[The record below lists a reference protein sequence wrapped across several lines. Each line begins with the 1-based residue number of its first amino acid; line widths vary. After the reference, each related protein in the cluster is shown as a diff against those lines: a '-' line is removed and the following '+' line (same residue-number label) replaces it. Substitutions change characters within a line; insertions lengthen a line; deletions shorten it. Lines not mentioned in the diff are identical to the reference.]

1 MINQCVIIVNMVIDL
16 EGQTPDV
23 VAGMLTG
30 DVDIHTDERIEHDDK
45 HETIM
50 HNTNY
55 DASKQNNNNDN
66 PKGTIDMESD
76 VNIHVQDIPTE
87 RRNELK
93 IMYANVFNT
102 ELPECTIHNRM
113 DGNGWHHVDIDKP
126 IDKDNWI
133 EIIYG
138 FKTNQGFG
146 SEPDVIK
153 VGKTYLSADDF
164 TANSPFVFMD
174 SFGIKHVDVEKL
186 YDEGRDSNGFITG
199 GHGLNA
205 NNTKLKNAQIIKTAF
220 DRNNLTAAQ
229 TGAIERIYEETGQ
242 LIADCTIL
250 FAYIILFKNNDG
262 SFMSCDDKYV
272 HKVMTTD
279 DIGIHDDRLFDKYM
293 AKQSGKSEWFQLTD
307 NTLDVVECM
316 KSIIK
321 SIMNGSENDRIPKT
335 TIIPRIRQMEA
346 ADSIINVLNENNE
359 YNVNKS
365 VSAVNQPVRTFLLD
379 CVMRFGKTITTYA
392 VMNALKP
399 ARVLIL
405 SHRTNTLDNWK
416 HDAGACGLGRYF
428 HDTRV
433 IADGSND
440 YNEFITSYEN
450 ATPDEPCYAYA
461 TIQKLSND
469 SELSQ
474 FIKTHAWDKYV
485 IDESH
490 EGIETDNTHGIMK
503 SLMTAVNDNGYSMDI
518 LKITGTA
525 YTTNLKGTA
534 ADYPDDADTAIE
546 YLHKDN
552 VYKYN
557 LFDELSDRKR
567 ASNGDKDFQ
576 YILELPMIHFVHY
589 VPVNGNNGNILD
601 TMPLSALFNAIIN
614 NANQD
619 VFTENIAVNELLSQ
633 LFETSVI
640 NGRAERSIFK
650 SQSHPEWREASRHS
664 LWVLPSVGACRAM
677 KQMLVDNGYVNNAD
691 NVIIAA
697 GDGTNSNDSLDKV
710 RERIRIANDSNE
722 STITLTFNQLLVGTT
737 VPEWGAVLMM
747 TGTGSAIRYMQS
759 AFRAKSAMT
768 GKQHCYVF
776 DFDKNRML
784 STLYDAFS
792 GETESDGSP
801 IKDNFNE
808 MFNLLDISEINETGA
823 FQKIN
828 VDDAFNFIT
837 RDSADKA
844 FNHAG
849 AYMKLFD
856 MDALNVIMQ
865 SNPDYWNAITSMPSM
880 KLKDNTST
888 KQELKKQ
895 SLFDAQN
902 EHAQSDDTAET
913 GSTIS
918 NDDASMKSN
927 DGMDSTDD
935 NENTVETTANDESNV
950 NNNDNPDDSQDDEQ
964 EQSDESNDDK
974 LNMSDDSSDKK
985 QKKDDD
991 KIDGN
996 RFAFLTVNLPRAM
1009 MMTAL
1014 MRLSLEHNGFTDSMI
1029 TEAGYADWTDVN
1041 STAYPTDDT
1050 IWMGMPVSLR
1060 RIFMKSAGILH
1071 DLNNETGLNEFIV
1084 SIYKNATTS
1093 MFNGW
1098 LIQEWNAIRSI
1109 INDTMQS
1116 NGNIDEFMQSIMN
1129 WSDRLADSSS
1139 EMVKTPASTVNN
1151 HLTGTIGGWDWMNV
1165 LNNDSMHPMRT
1176 TSADNVHINWNG
1188 RMMDVSCKDGVY
1200 GLMIAYD
1207 IMRMSMNADDSL
1219 WIGIISDSD
1228 WIHAACNVDI
1238 QAVNDWF
1245 GLYGRLLLDAFN
1257 IINGNH
1263 VDYVETDVINRKWF
1277 TLNANTAKMITNAK
1291 NKALFGDY
1299 ERIAFMRYAYS
1310 HDYVDIANML
1320 DAWCQPVNNGSS
1332 PHEIMHA
1339 IDSMVNGK
1347 SCILDEMEIQSI
1359 VDYIMHALDSNDMN
1373 AWNRDVNAVQI
1384 DIIDSMKR
1392 TTRNK
1397 KIAEQSLEHI
1407 INRLEIIQSKNENN
1421 DSNER
1426 DADMFALIVGN
1437 PPYQTQSTDEIRS
1450 ATMIYPDFFF
1460 LSDNISKMVSL
1471 VHPKRWTNGGKG
1483 TDGFLNHMKACH
1495 HMCSFIVQKD
1505 SKYMFSNADIYGD
1518 MCYYLHD
1525 NEYNGDCII
1534 KVYNGN
1540 EMLSCRKGDLMMDD
1554 VLIENKMDSS
1564 IMNKICVNDYKPFD
1578 SMVSS
1583 RTPYGIGTNSIDKEF
1598 GCVIDNNN
1606 SHSRCLAR
1614 IGKGFQRKAEW
1625 FSMPNINIPENAPFI
1640 PYYKIFTPRAV
1651 DRFTIGNKPMVLG
1664 DLIIGKPGDICADYL
1679 SIGGFNTEQEAL
1691 NCKKY
1696 LSSKIIKF
1704 MILLIKSISGI
1715 SKDKF
1720 RLVPVQDFTN
1730 HSVINWNNNIDDE
1743 LKQIYNITND
1753 EWNYIDSII
1762 R

>member
-1 MINQCVIIVNMVIDL
+1 MMIDMKSN
-16 EGQTPDV
+16 
-23 VAGMLTG
+23 
-30 DVDIHTDERIEHDDK
+30 K
-45 HETIM
+45 
-50 HNTNY
+50 HNTN
-55 DASKQNNNNDN
+55 DASKQNSNNDN
-66 PKGTIDMESD
+66 LKGTMDMESD

-102 ELPECTIHNRM
+102 ELPSCTIHNRI
-113 DGNGWHHVDIDKP
+113 DGNGWHHVDIDHP
-126 IDKDNWI
+126 IDKDNRI

-186 YDEGRDSNGFITG
+186 YDDGRDSNGFITG

-272 HKVMTTD
+272 HKVMTAD
-279 DIGIHDDRLFDKYM
+279 YIGIHDDRLFDKYM

-307 NTLDVVECM
+307 NTLDAVECM

-379 CVMRFGKTITTYA
+379 CIMRFGKTITTYA

-450 ATPDEPCYAYA
+450 AMPDEPCYAYA

-503 SLMTAVNDNGYSMDI
+503 SLMTAVNGNGYSMDI

-576 YILELPMIHFVHY
+576 YILALPMIHFIHY
-589 VPVNGNNGNILD
+589 MPVNGNNGNILD
-601 TMPLSALFNAIIN
+601 AMPLSALFNTVIN

-722 STITLTFNQLLVGTT
+722 NTITLTFNQLLVGTT
-737 VPEWGAVLMM
+737 VPEWGSVLMM
-747 TGTGSAIRYMQS
+747 TGTDSAIRYMQS

-768 GKQHCYVF
+768 GKRHCYVF

-792 GETESDGSP
+792 GETDGDGSP

-856 MDALNVIMQ
+856 MDALNAIMK

-888 KQELKKQ
+888 KQEFKKQ
-895 SLFDAQN
+895 SLFDTQN
-902 EHAQSDDTAET
+902 EHAQSDDIT
-913 GSTIS
+913 GTQCSTIS
-918 NDDASMKSN
+918 NDDASMQSN
-927 DGMDSTDD
+927 DDMDSTDD
-935 NENTVETTANDESNV
+935 NEHTVETTANDKSNA

-974 LNMSDDSSDKK
+974 LNTPDDSSDKNRK
-985 QKKDDD
+985 KKDDD
-991 KIDGN
+991 KIDVN

-1014 MRLSLEHNGFTDSMI
+1014 MRLSLENNGFTDSMI
-1029 TEAGYADWTDVN
+1029 TEAGYAGWTDVN
-1041 STAYPTDDT
+1041 STDYPTDDT

-1060 RIFMKSAGILH
+1060 RMFMKSAGILH
-1071 DLNNETGLNEFIV
+1071 DLNNETGLNEFIA

-1139 EMVKTPASTVNN
+1139 KMVKTPASTVNN

-1165 LNNDSMHPMRT
+1165 LNNDSIHPMRT
-1176 TSADNVHINWNG
+1176 TPADNVHINWNG

-1228 WIHAACNVDI
+1228 WMHAACNVDI

-1277 TLNANTAKMITNAK
+1277 TLNANTAKMITNVK

-1310 HDYVDIANML
+1310 HNYVDIANML

-1359 VDYIMHALDSNDMN
+1359 VDYIMYALDSNDMN
-1373 AWNRDVNAVQI
+1373 AWNRAVNAVQI

-1392 TTRNK
+1392 TTSRNK

-1426 DADMFALIVGN
+1426 NADMFALIVGN
-1437 PPYQTQSTDEIRS
+1437 PPYQS
-1450 ATMIYPDFFF
+1450 
-1460 LSDNISKMVSL
+1460 
-1471 VHPKRWTNGGKG
+1471 
-1483 TDGFLNHMKACH
+1483 
-1495 HMCSFIVQKD
+1495 
-1505 SKYMFSNADIYGD
+1505 
-1518 MCYYLHD
+1518 
-1525 NEYNGDCII
+1525 
-1534 KVYNGN
+1534 
-1540 EMLSCRKGDLMMDD
+1540 
-1554 VLIENKMDSS
+1554 
-1564 IMNKICVNDYKPFD
+1564 
-1578 SMVSS
+1578 
-1583 RTPYGIGTNSIDKEF
+1583 
-1598 GCVIDNNN
+1598 DNNN
-1606 SHSRCLAR
+1606 NIYQYFVFTANNIANIVSM
-1614 IGKGFQRKAEW
+1614 ITKGDFYSTPNPKMPNEDKSSLMTIIRKHGLS
-1625 FSMPNINIPENAPFI
+1625 FSMPDDPFNGLVSATGGIAMFSFDHESNGMPNFVEAYNRSDNPLRSLENASSLAVSTSRPNGCRVLTASALANTDPDSIPVYSKAGIGRKPLSAFDDDARKHLKQWAVAWGKANGASVNKRVFIGEPFLVRPGI
-1640 PYYKIFTPRAV
+1640 ALSETFLCYWLDSETDARHFQKYVKTRFFRSCIAAMHPGHNFSTTTYKYVPDFI
-1651 DRFTIGNKPMVLG
+1651 K
-1664 DLIIGKPGDICADYL
+1664 DI
-1679 SIGGFNTEQEAL
+1679 
-1691 NCKKY
+1691 
-1696 LSSKIIKF
+1696 
-1704 MILLIKSISGI
+1704 
-1715 SKDKF
+1715 KDNI
-1720 RLVPVQDFTN
+1720 D
-1730 HSVINWNNNIDDE
+1730 WNQSLDNIDDQLCSYFSVDKGVLDAVVKFDTPMLTIE
-1743 LKQIYNITND
+1743 QYAF
-1753 EWNYIDSII
+1753 
-1762 R
+1762 

>member
-1 MINQCVIIVNMVIDL
+1 
-16 EGQTPDV
+16 
-23 VAGMLTG
+23 
-30 DVDIHTDERIEHDDK
+30 
-45 HETIM
+45 
-50 HNTNY
+50 
-55 DASKQNNNNDN
+55 
-66 PKGTIDMESD
+66 MESD

-93 IMYANVFNT
+93 IMYANVFNN
-102 ELPECTIHNRM
+102 ELPACTIHNRM

-126 IDKDNWI
+126 IDKDNRI

-186 YDEGRDSNGFITG
+186 YDDGRDSNGFITG

-272 HKVMTTD
+272 HKVMTAD
-279 DIGIHDDRLFDKYM
+279 YIGIHDDRLFDKYM

-307 NTLDVVECM
+307 NTLDAVECM

-379 CVMRFGKTITTYA
+379 CIMRFGKTITTYA

-450 ATPDEPCYAYA
+450 AMPDEPCYAYA

-503 SLMTAVNDNGYSMDI
+503 SLMTAVNGNGYSMDI

-576 YILELPMIHFVHY
+576 YILALPMIHFIHY
-589 VPVNGNNGNILD
+589 MPVNGNNGNILD
-601 TMPLSALFNAIIN
+601 AMPLSALFNTVIN

-640 NGRAERSIFK
+640 NGRAERSVFK

-722 STITLTFNQLLVGTT
+722 NTITLTFNQLLVGTT
-737 VPEWGAVLMM
+737 VPEWGSVLMM
-747 TGTGSAIRYMQS
+747 TGTDSAIRYMQS

-768 GKQHCYVF
+768 GKRHCYVF

-792 GETESDGSP
+792 GETDGDGSP

-856 MDALNVIMQ
+856 MDALNAIMK

-888 KQELKKQ
+888 KQEFKKQ
-895 SLFDAQN
+895 SLFDTQN
-902 EHAQSDDTAET
+902 EYAQSDDIT
-913 GSTIS
+913 GTQVPTIS
-918 NDDASMKSN
+918 NDDASMQSN

-935 NENTVETTANDESNV
+935 NANTVETTANDKSNA
-950 NNNDNPDDSQDDEQ
+950 NNNDNPDDSQ

-974 LNMSDDSSDKK
+974 LSTPDDSSDKK

-1014 MRLSLEHNGFTDSMI
+1014 MRLSLENNGFTDSMI
-1029 TEAGYADWTDVN
+1029 TEAGYADWADVN
-1041 STAYPTDDT
+1041 STDYPTDDT

-1060 RIFMKSAGILH
+1060 RMFMKSAGILH
-1071 DLNNETGLNEFIV
+1071 DLNNETGLNEFIA

-1139 EMVKTPASTVNN
+1139 KMVKTPASTVNN

-1176 TSADNVHINWNG
+1176 TPADNVHINWNG

-1228 WIHAACNVDI
+1228 WMHAACNVDI

-1277 TLNANTAKMITNAK
+1277 TLNANTAKMITNVK

-1320 DAWCQPVNNGSS
+1320 DAWCQPVNNDSS

-1359 VDYIMHALDSNDMN
+1359 VDYIMYALDSNDMN
-1373 AWNRDVNAVQI
+1373 AWNRAVNAVQI

-1392 TTRNK
+1392 TTSRNK

-1426 DADMFALIVGN
+1426 NADMFALIVGN
-1437 PPYQTQSTDEIRS
+1437 PPYQS
-1450 ATMIYPDFFF
+1450 
-1460 LSDNISKMVSL
+1460 
-1471 VHPKRWTNGGKG
+1471 
-1483 TDGFLNHMKACH
+1483 
-1495 HMCSFIVQKD
+1495 
-1505 SKYMFSNADIYGD
+1505 
-1518 MCYYLHD
+1518 
-1525 NEYNGDCII
+1525 
-1534 KVYNGN
+1534 
-1540 EMLSCRKGDLMMDD
+1540 
-1554 VLIENKMDSS
+1554 
-1564 IMNKICVNDYKPFD
+1564 
-1578 SMVSS
+1578 
-1583 RTPYGIGTNSIDKEF
+1583 
-1598 GCVIDNNN
+1598 DNNN
-1606 SHSRCLAR
+1606 NIYQYFVFTANNIANIVSM
-1614 IGKGFQRKAEW
+1614 ITKGDFYSTPNPKMPNEDKSSLMTIIRKHGLS
-1625 FSMPNINIPENAPFI
+1625 FSMPDDPFNGLVSATGGIAMFSFDHESNGMPNFVEAYNRSDNPLRSLENASSLAVRTSRPYGFRVLTASELANTDPDSIPVYSKAGIGRKPLSAFDDDARKHLKQWAVAWGKANGASVNKRVFIGEPFLVRPGI
-1640 PYYKIFTPRAV
+1640 ALSETFLCYWLDSETDARHFQKYVKTRFFRSCIAAMHPGHNFSTTTYKYVPDFI
-1651 DRFTIGNKPMVLG
+1651 K
-1664 DLIIGKPGDICADYL
+1664 DI
-1679 SIGGFNTEQEAL
+1679 
-1691 NCKKY
+1691 
-1696 LSSKIIKF
+1696 
-1704 MILLIKSISGI
+1704 
-1715 SKDKF
+1715 KDNI
-1720 RLVPVQDFTN
+1720 D
-1730 HSVINWNNNIDDE
+1730 WNQSLDNIDDQLCSYFSVDKGVLDAVVKFDTPMLTIE
-1743 LKQIYNITND
+1743 QYAF
-1753 EWNYIDSII
+1753 
-1762 R
+1762 

>member
-1 MINQCVIIVNMVIDL
+1 
-16 EGQTPDV
+16 
-23 VAGMLTG
+23 
-30 DVDIHTDERIEHDDK
+30 
-45 HETIM
+45 
-50 HNTNY
+50 
-55 DASKQNNNNDN
+55 
-66 PKGTIDMESD
+66 MESD

-93 IMYANVFNT
+93 IMYANVFNN
-102 ELPECTIHNRM
+102 ELPACTIHNRM

-126 IDKDNWI
+126 IDKDNRI

-186 YDEGRDSNGFITG
+186 YDDGRDSNGFITG

-272 HKVMTTD
+272 HKVMTAD
-279 DIGIHDDRLFDKYM
+279 YIGIHDDRLFDKYM

-307 NTLDVVECM
+307 NTLDAVECM

-379 CVMRFGKTITTYA
+379 CIMRFGKTITTYA

-450 ATPDEPCYAYA
+450 AMPDEPCYAYA

-503 SLMTAVNDNGYSMDI
+503 SLMTAVNGNGYSMDI

-576 YILELPMIHFVHY
+576 YILALPMIHFIHY
-589 VPVNGNNGNILD
+589 MPVNGNNGNILD
-601 TMPLSALFNAIIN
+601 AMPLSALFNTVIN

-640 NGRAERSIFK
+640 NGRAERSVFK

-722 STITLTFNQLLVGTT
+722 NTITLTFNQLLVGTT
-737 VPEWGAVLMM
+737 VPEWGSVLMM
-747 TGTGSAIRYMQS
+747 TGTDSAIRYMQS

-768 GKQHCYVF
+768 GKRHCYVF

-792 GETESDGSP
+792 GETDGDGSP

-856 MDALNVIMQ
+856 MDALNAIMK

-888 KQELKKQ
+888 KQEFKKQ
-895 SLFDAQN
+895 SLFDTQN
-902 EHAQSDDTAET
+902 EYAQSDDIT
-913 GSTIS
+913 GTQVPTIS
-918 NDDASMKSN
+918 NDDASMQSN

-935 NENTVETTANDESNV
+935 NANTVETTANDKSNA
-950 NNNDNPDDSQDDEQ
+950 NNNDNPDDSQ

-974 LNMSDDSSDKK
+974 LSTPDDSSDKK

-1014 MRLSLEHNGFTDSMI
+1014 MRLSLENNGFTDSMI
-1029 TEAGYADWTDVN
+1029 TEAGYADWADVN
-1041 STAYPTDDT
+1041 STDYPTDDT

-1060 RIFMKSAGILH
+1060 RMFMKSAGILH
-1071 DLNNETGLNEFIV
+1071 DLNNETGLNEFIA

-1139 EMVKTPASTVNN
+1139 KMVKTPASTVNN

-1176 TSADNVHINWNG
+1176 TPADNVHINWNG

-1228 WIHAACNVDI
+1228 WMHAACNVDI

-1277 TLNANTAKMITNAK
+1277 TLNANTAKMITNVK

-1320 DAWCQPVNNGSS
+1320 DAWCQPVNNDSS

-1359 VDYIMHALDSNDMN
+1359 VDYIMYALDSNDMN
-1373 AWNRDVNAVQI
+1373 AWNRAVNAVQI

-1392 TTRNK
+1392 TTSRNK

-1426 DADMFALIVGN
+1426 NADMFALIVGN
-1437 PPYQTQSTDEIRS
+1437 PPYQS
-1450 ATMIYPDFFF
+1450 
-1460 LSDNISKMVSL
+1460 
-1471 VHPKRWTNGGKG
+1471 
-1483 TDGFLNHMKACH
+1483 
-1495 HMCSFIVQKD
+1495 
-1505 SKYMFSNADIYGD
+1505 
-1518 MCYYLHD
+1518 
-1525 NEYNGDCII
+1525 
-1534 KVYNGN
+1534 
-1540 EMLSCRKGDLMMDD
+1540 
-1554 VLIENKMDSS
+1554 
-1564 IMNKICVNDYKPFD
+1564 
-1578 SMVSS
+1578 
-1583 RTPYGIGTNSIDKEF
+1583 
-1598 GCVIDNNN
+1598 DNNN
-1606 SHSRCLAR
+1606 NIYQYFVFTANNIANIVSM
-1614 IGKGFQRKAEW
+1614 ITKGDFYSTPNPKMPNEDKSSLMTIIRKHGLS
-1625 FSMPNINIPENAPFI
+1625 FSMPDDPFNGLVSATGGIAMFSFDHESNGMPNFVEAYNRSDNPLRSLENASSLAVSTSRPYGFRVLTASELANTDPDSIPVYSKAGIGRKPLSAFDDDARKHLKQWAVAWGKANGASVNKRVFIGEPFLVRPGI
-1640 PYYKIFTPRAV
+1640 ALSETFLCYWLDSETDARHFQKYVKTRFFRSCIAAMHPGHNFSTTTYKYVPDFI
-1651 DRFTIGNKPMVLG
+1651 K
-1664 DLIIGKPGDICADYL
+1664 DI
-1679 SIGGFNTEQEAL
+1679 
-1691 NCKKY
+1691 
-1696 LSSKIIKF
+1696 
-1704 MILLIKSISGI
+1704 
-1715 SKDKF
+1715 KDNI
-1720 RLVPVQDFTN
+1720 D
-1730 HSVINWNNNIDDE
+1730 WNQSLDNIDDQLCSYFSVDKGVLDAVVKFDTPMLTIE
-1743 LKQIYNITND
+1743 QYAF
-1753 EWNYIDSII
+1753 
-1762 R
+1762 

>member
-1 MINQCVIIVNMVIDL
+1 MRNALNMMIDMKSN
-16 EGQTPDV
+16 
-23 VAGMLTG
+23 
-30 DVDIHTDERIEHDDK
+30 K
-45 HETIM
+45 
-50 HNTNY
+50 HNTN
-55 DASKQNNNNDN
+55 DASKQNSNNDN
-66 PKGTIDMESD
+66 LKGTMDMESD

-102 ELPECTIHNRM
+102 ELPSCTIHNRI
-113 DGNGWHHVDIDKP
+113 DGNGWHHVDIDHP
-126 IDKDNWI
+126 IDKDNRI

-186 YDEGRDSNGFITG
+186 YDDGRDSNGFITG

-272 HKVMTTD
+272 HKVMTAD
-279 DIGIHDDRLFDKYM
+279 YIGIHDDRLFDKYM

-307 NTLDVVECM
+307 NTLDAVECM

-346 ADSIINVLNENNE
+346 ADSIINVLNENNK

-379 CVMRFGKTITTYA
+379 CIMRFGKTITTYA

-450 ATPDEPCYAYA
+450 AMPDEPCYAYA

-503 SLMTAVNDNGYSMDI
+503 SLMTAVNGNGYSMDI

-576 YILELPMIHFVHY
+576 YILALPMIHFIHY
-589 VPVNGNNGNILD
+589 MPVNGNNGNILD
-601 TMPLSALFNAIIN
+601 AMPLSALFNTVIN

-619 VFTENIAVNELLSQ
+619 VFTKNIAVNELLSQ

-722 STITLTFNQLLVGTT
+722 NTITLTFNQLLVGTT
-737 VPEWGAVLMM
+737 VPEWGSVLMM
-747 TGTGSAIRYMQS
+747 TGTDSAIRYMQS

-768 GKQHCYVF
+768 GKRHCYVF

-792 GETESDGSP
+792 GETDGDGSP

-856 MDALNVIMQ
+856 MDALNAIMK

-888 KQELKKQ
+888 KQEFKKQ
-895 SLFDAQN
+895 SLFDTQN
-902 EHAQSDDTAET
+902 EHAQSDDIT
-913 GSTIS
+913 GTQCSTIS
-918 NDDASMKSN
+918 NDDASMQSN
-927 DGMDSTDD
+927 DDMDSTDD
-935 NENTVETTANDESNV
+935 NEHTVETTANDKSNA

-964 EQSDESNDDK
+964 EQSDEYNDDK
-974 LNMSDDSSDKK
+974 LNTPDDSSDKNR
-985 QKKDDD
+985 KKDDD
-991 KIDGN
+991 KIDVN

-1014 MRLSLEHNGFTDSMI
+1014 MRLSLENNGFTDSMI
-1029 TEAGYADWTDVN
+1029 TEAGYAGWTDVN
-1041 STAYPTDDT
+1041 STDYPTDDT

-1060 RIFMKSAGILH
+1060 RMFMKSAGILH
-1071 DLNNETGLNEFIV
+1071 DLNNETGLNEFIA

-1139 EMVKTPASTVNN
+1139 KMVKTPASTVNN
-1151 HLTGTIGGWDWMNV
+1151 HLTVTIGGWDWMNV
-1165 LNNDSMHPMRT
+1165 LNNDSIHPMRT
-1176 TSADNVHINWNG
+1176 TPADNVHINWNG

-1228 WIHAACNVDI
+1228 WMHAACNVDI

-1277 TLNANTAKMITNAK
+1277 TLNANTAKMITNVK

-1320 DAWCQPVNNGSS
+1320 DAWCQPVNNDSS

-1359 VDYIMHALDSNDMN
+1359 VDYIMYALDSNDMN
-1373 AWNRDVNAVQI
+1373 AWNRAVNAVQI

-1392 TTRNK
+1392 TTSRNK

-1426 DADMFALIVGN
+1426 NADMFALIVGN
-1437 PPYQTQSTDEIRS
+1437 PPYNTKEHGKTENLYQFFYLASREIARIVDMVFMVGWRTSSMHGSASIGHDKIREDNSIIMVDDYPSNEMFPGAGLPDKVNIVVRDDSYDNNGLISIFENGLFKEKKNLIINDPHIIGIDRSIIIDKISTHWNGKFE
-1450 ATMIYPDFFF
+1450 
-1460 LSDNISKMVSL
+1460 SDNFTGINPFMTSGYLTTDKSRIGYNEITNYNDGKSFKCWMRNKNNNDYNWWFI
-1471 VHPKRWTNGGKG
+1471 PK
-1483 TDGFLNHMKACH
+1483 
-1495 HMCSFIVQKD
+1495 
-1505 SKYMFSNADIYGD
+1505 
-1518 MCYYLHD
+1518 
-1525 NEYNGDCII
+1525 
-1534 KVYNGN
+1534 
-1540 EMLSCRKGDLMMDD
+1540 DLM
-1554 VLIENKMDSS
+1554 VPN
-1564 IMNKICVNDYKPFD
+1564 PFD
-1578 SMVSS
+1578 KNKKCNAFIDRNGILDSYKVIVPKSGQNRVHRDAGILYPGEGCCDTFICHAFDTIDECHGFISYM
-1583 RTPYGIGTNSIDKEF
+1583 RTLFFRYIIDKTAKDQNAYSILYRYVPDLSET
-1598 GCVIDNNN
+1598 VNP
-1606 SHSRCLAR
+1606 RT
-1614 IGKGFQRKAEW
+1614 GKTGYDSDW
-1625 FSMPNINIPENAPFI
+1625 
-1640 PYYKIFTPRAV
+1640 T
-1651 DRFTIGNKPMVLG
+1651 DD
-1664 DLIIGKPGDICADYL
+1664 DLKTVFAG
-1679 SIGGFNTEQEAL
+1679 
-1691 NCKKY
+1691 
-1696 LSSKIIKF
+1696 
-1704 MILLIKSISGI
+1704 ILTDDDWIYIKSH
-1715 SKDKF
+1715 
-1720 RLVPVQDFTN
+1720 VPDCPPAR
-1730 HSVINWNNNIDDE
+1730 NIM
-1743 LKQIYNITND
+1743 KPVG
-1753 EWNYIDSII
+1753 

>member
-1 MINQCVIIVNMVIDL
+1 
-16 EGQTPDV
+16 
-23 VAGMLTG
+23 
-30 DVDIHTDERIEHDDK
+30 
-45 HETIM
+45 
-50 HNTNY
+50 
-55 DASKQNNNNDN
+55 
-66 PKGTIDMESD
+66 MESD

-93 IMYANVFNT
+93 IMYANVFNN
-102 ELPECTIHNRM
+102 ELPACTIHNRM

-272 HKVMTTD
+272 HKVMTAD

-307 NTLDVVECM
+307 NTLDAVECM

-321 SIMNGSENDRIPKT
+321 SIMNGSENDCIPNT
-335 TIIPRIRQMEA
+335 AIIPRIRQMEA

-359 YNVNKS
+359 YNVNES

-379 CVMRFGKTITTYA
+379 CIMRFGKTITTYA

-433 IADGSND
+433 IADGSHD
-440 YNEFITSYEN
+440 YNEFIISYEN

-503 SLMTAVNDNGYSMDI
+503 SLMTAVNGNGYSMDI

-534 ADYPDDADTAIE
+534 GDYPDDADTAID

-567 ASNGDKDFQ
+567 ALNGDKDFQ
-576 YILELPMIHFVHY
+576 YILALPMIHFIHY
-589 VPVNGNNGNILD
+589 MPVNGNNGNILD
-601 TMPLSALFNAIIN
+601 AMPLSALFNTVIN

-722 STITLTFNQLLVGTT
+722 NTITLTFNQLLVGTT
-737 VPEWGAVLMM
+737 VPEWGSVLMM
-747 TGTGSAIRYMQS
+747 TGTDSAIRYMQS

-768 GKQHCYVF
+768 GKRHCYVF

-792 GETESDGSP
+792 GETDGDGSP
-801 IKDNFNE
+801 VKDNFNE

-823 FQKIN
+823 FQKIDVN
-828 VDDAFNFIT
+828 DAFNFIT

-856 MDALNVIMQ
+856 MDALKAIMK

-888 KQELKKQ
+888 KQEFKKQ
-895 SLFDAQN
+895 SLFDTQN
-902 EHAQSDDTAET
+902 EHAQSDDMT
-913 GSTIS
+913 GTQVPTIS
-918 NDDASMKSN
+918 NDDASMQSN

-935 NENTVETTANDESNV
+935 NANTVETTANDESNAS
-950 NNNDNPDDSQDDEQ
+950 NNDNPDDEQ

-974 LNMSDDSSDKK
+974 LNTPDDSSDKK

-1014 MRLSLEHNGFTDSMI
+1014 MRLSLENNGFTDSMI
-1029 TEAGYADWTDVN
+1029 TEAGYAGWTDVN
-1041 STAYPTDDT
+1041 STDYPTDDT

-1060 RIFMKSAGILH
+1060 RMFMKSAGILH
-1071 DLNNETGLNEFIV
+1071 DLNNETGLNEFIA

-1139 EMVKTPASTVNN
+1139 KMVKTPASTVNN

-1165 LNNDSMHPMRT
+1165 LNNDSIHPMRT
-1176 TSADNVHINWNG
+1176 TPADNVHINWNG

-1228 WIHAACNVDI
+1228 WMHAACNVDI

-1277 TLNANTAKMITNAK
+1277 TLNANTAKMITNVK

-1359 VDYIMHALDSNDMN
+1359 VDYIMYALDSNDMN
-1373 AWNRDVNAVQI
+1373 AWNRAVNAVQI

-1392 TTRNK
+1392 TTSRNK

-1426 DADMFALIVGN
+1426 NADMFALIVGN
-1437 PPYQTQSTDEIRS
+1437 PPYQS
-1450 ATMIYPDFFF
+1450 
-1460 LSDNISKMVSL
+1460 
-1471 VHPKRWTNGGKG
+1471 
-1483 TDGFLNHMKACH
+1483 
-1495 HMCSFIVQKD
+1495 
-1505 SKYMFSNADIYGD
+1505 
-1518 MCYYLHD
+1518 
-1525 NEYNGDCII
+1525 
-1534 KVYNGN
+1534 
-1540 EMLSCRKGDLMMDD
+1540 
-1554 VLIENKMDSS
+1554 
-1564 IMNKICVNDYKPFD
+1564 
-1578 SMVSS
+1578 
-1583 RTPYGIGTNSIDKEF
+1583 
-1598 GCVIDNNN
+1598 DNNN
-1606 SHSRCLAR
+1606 NIYQYFVFTANNIANIVSM
-1614 IGKGFQRKAEW
+1614 ITKGDFYSTPNPKMPNEDKSSLMTIIRKHGLS
-1625 FSMPNINIPENAPFI
+1625 FSMPDDPFNGLVSATGGIAMFSFDHESNGMPNFVEAYNRSDNPLRSLENASSLAVSTSRPYGFRVLTASELANTDPDSIPVYSKAGIGRKPLSAFDDDARKHLKQWAVAWGKANGASVNKRVFIGEPFLVRPGI
-1640 PYYKIFTPRAV
+1640 ALSETFLCYWLDSETDARHFQKYVKTRFFRSCIAAMHPGHNFSTTTYKYVPDFI
-1651 DRFTIGNKPMVLG
+1651 K
-1664 DLIIGKPGDICADYL
+1664 DI
-1679 SIGGFNTEQEAL
+1679 
-1691 NCKKY
+1691 
-1696 LSSKIIKF
+1696 
-1704 MILLIKSISGI
+1704 
-1715 SKDKF
+1715 KDNI
-1720 RLVPVQDFTN
+1720 D
-1730 HSVINWNNNIDDE
+1730 WNQSLDNIDDQLCSYFSVDKGVLDAVVKFGTPMLTIE
-1743 LKQIYNITND
+1743 QYAF
-1753 EWNYIDSII
+1753 
-1762 R
+1762 

>member
-1 MINQCVIIVNMVIDL
+1 M
-16 EGQTPDV
+16 
-23 VAGMLTG
+23 
-30 DVDIHTDERIEHDDK
+30 
-45 HETIM
+45 
-50 HNTNY
+50 Y
-55 DASKQNNNNDN
+55 DTSKQNSNNDN
-66 PKGTIDMESD
+66 SKGAIDMESD

-93 IMYANVFNT
+93 IMYANVFNN
-102 ELPECTIHNRM
+102 ELPACTIHNRM

-272 HKVMTTD
+272 HKVMTAD

-307 NTLDVVECM
+307 NTLDAVECM

-321 SIMNGSENDRIPKT
+321 SIMNGSENDCIPKT

-379 CVMRFGKTITTYA
+379 CIMRFGKTITTYA

-440 YNEFITSYEN
+440 YNEFIISYEN

-503 SLMTAVNDNGYSMDI
+503 SLMTAVNGNGYSMDI

-534 ADYPDDADTAIE
+534 ADYPDDADTAID

-576 YILELPMIHFVHY
+576 YILELPMIHFIHY
-589 VPVNGNNGNILD
+589 MPVNGNNGNILD
-601 TMPLSALFNAIIN
+601 TMPLSALFNTVIN
-614 NANQD
+614 NANQN

-640 NGRAERSIFK
+640 NGRTERSIFK

-691 NVIIAA
+691 NAIIAA

-722 STITLTFNQLLVGTT
+722 NTITLTFNQLLVGTT
-737 VPEWGAVLMM
+737 VPEWGSVLMM
-747 TGTGSAIRYMQS
+747 TGTDSAIRYMQS

-768 GKQHCYVF
+768 GKRHCYVF

-792 GETESDGSP
+792 GETDGDGSP

-856 MDALNVIMQ
+856 MDALNTIMK

-888 KQELKKQ
+888 KQEFKKQ
-895 SLFDAQN
+895 SLFDTQN
-902 EHAQSDDTAET
+902 EHAQSDDIT
-913 GSTIS
+913 GTQVPTIS
-918 NDDASMKSN
+918 NDDASMQSN
-927 DGMDSTDD
+927 EGMDSTDD
-935 NENTVETTANDESNV
+935 NANAVETTANDKSNAS
-950 NNNDNPDDSQDDEQ
+950 NNDNPDDEQ

-974 LNMSDDSSDKK
+974 LSTPDDSSDKNR
-985 QKKDDD
+985 KKDDD

-1014 MRLSLEHNGFTDSMI
+1014 MRLSLENNGFTDSMI
-1029 TEAGYADWTDVN
+1029 TEAGYADWADVN
-1041 STAYPTDDT
+1041 STDYPTDDT

-1060 RIFMKSAGILH
+1060 RMFMKSAGILH
-1071 DLNNETGLNEFIV
+1071 DLNNETGLNEFIA

-1139 EMVKTPASTVNN
+1139 KMVKTPASTVNN

-1165 LNNDSMHPMRT
+1165 LNNDSIHPMRT
-1176 TSADNVHINWNG
+1176 TPADNVHINWNG

-1228 WIHAACNVDI
+1228 WMHAACNVDI

-1277 TLNANTAKMITNAK
+1277 TLNANTAKMITNVK

-1359 VDYIMHALDSNDMN
+1359 VDYIMYALDSNDMN
-1373 AWNRDVNAVQI
+1373 AWNRAVNAVQI

-1392 TTRNK
+1392 TTSRNK

-1426 DADMFALIVGN
+1426 NADMFALIVGN
-1437 PPYQTQSTDEIRS
+1437 PPYQS
-1450 ATMIYPDFFF
+1450 
-1460 LSDNISKMVSL
+1460 
-1471 VHPKRWTNGGKG
+1471 
-1483 TDGFLNHMKACH
+1483 
-1495 HMCSFIVQKD
+1495 
-1505 SKYMFSNADIYGD
+1505 
-1518 MCYYLHD
+1518 
-1525 NEYNGDCII
+1525 
-1534 KVYNGN
+1534 
-1540 EMLSCRKGDLMMDD
+1540 
-1554 VLIENKMDSS
+1554 
-1564 IMNKICVNDYKPFD
+1564 
-1578 SMVSS
+1578 
-1583 RTPYGIGTNSIDKEF
+1583 
-1598 GCVIDNNN
+1598 DNNN
-1606 SHSRCLAR
+1606 NIYQYFVFTANNIANIVSM
-1614 IGKGFQRKAEW
+1614 ITKGDFYSTPNPKMPNEDKSSLMTIIRKHGLS
-1625 FSMPNINIPENAPFI
+1625 FSMPDDPFNGLVSATGGIAMFSFDHESNGMPNFVEAYNRSDNPLRSLENASSLAVSTRNPYGLDVLTASELANTDPDSIPVYSKAGIGRRPLSAFDDDARKHLKQWAVAWGKANGASVNKRVFIGEPFLVRPGI
-1640 PYYKIFTPRAV
+1640 ALSETFLCYWLDSETDARHFQKYVKTRFFRSCIAAMHPGHNFSTTTYKYVPDFI
-1651 DRFTIGNKPMVLG
+1651 K
-1664 DLIIGKPGDICADYL
+1664 DI
-1679 SIGGFNTEQEAL
+1679 
-1691 NCKKY
+1691 
-1696 LSSKIIKF
+1696 
-1704 MILLIKSISGI
+1704 
-1715 SKDKF
+1715 KDNI
-1720 RLVPVQDFTN
+1720 D
-1730 HSVINWNNNIDDE
+1730 WNQSLDNIDDQLCSYFSVDKGVLDAVVKFDTPMLTIE
-1743 LKQIYNITND
+1743 QYAF
-1753 EWNYIDSII
+1753 
-1762 R
+1762 

>member
-1 MINQCVIIVNMVIDL
+1 
-16 EGQTPDV
+16 
-23 VAGMLTG
+23 
-30 DVDIHTDERIEHDDK
+30 
-45 HETIM
+45 
-50 HNTNY
+50 
-55 DASKQNNNNDN
+55 
-66 PKGTIDMESD
+66 MESD

-93 IMYANVFNT
+93 IMYANVFNN
-102 ELPECTIHNRM
+102 ELPACTIHNRM

-272 HKVMTTD
+272 HKVMTAD

-307 NTLDVVECM
+307 NTLDAVECM

-321 SIMNGSENDRIPKT
+321 SIMNGSENDCIPKT

-379 CVMRFGKTITTYA
+379 CIMRFGKTITTYA

-440 YNEFITSYEN
+440 YNEFIISYEN

-503 SLMTAVNDNGYSMDI
+503 SLMTAVNGNGYSMDI

-534 ADYPDDADTAIE
+534 ADYPDDADTAID

-576 YILELPMIHFVHY
+576 YILELPMIHFIHY
-589 VPVNGNNGNILD
+589 MPVNGNNGNILD
-601 TMPLSALFNAIIN
+601 TMPLSALFNTVIN
-614 NANQD
+614 NANQN

-640 NGRAERSIFK
+640 NGRTERSIFK

-691 NVIIAA
+691 NAIIAA

-722 STITLTFNQLLVGTT
+722 NTITLTFNQLLVGTT
-737 VPEWGAVLMM
+737 VPEWGSVLMM
-747 TGTGSAIRYMQS
+747 TGTDSAIRYMQS

-768 GKQHCYVF
+768 GKRHCYVF

-792 GETESDGSP
+792 GETDGDGSP

-856 MDALNVIMQ
+856 MDALNTIMK

-888 KQELKKQ
+888 KQEFKKQ
-895 SLFDAQN
+895 SLFDTQN
-902 EHAQSDDTAET
+902 EHAQSDDIT
-913 GSTIS
+913 GTQVPTIS
-918 NDDASMKSN
+918 NDDASMQSN
-927 DGMDSTDD
+927 EGMDSTDD
-935 NENTVETTANDESNV
+935 NANAVETTANDKSNAS
-950 NNNDNPDDSQDDEQ
+950 NNDNPDDEQ

-974 LNMSDDSSDKK
+974 LSTPDDSSDKNR
-985 QKKDDD
+985 KKDDD

-1014 MRLSLEHNGFTDSMI
+1014 MRLSLENNGFTDSMI
-1029 TEAGYADWTDVN
+1029 TEAGYADWADVN
-1041 STAYPTDDT
+1041 STDYPTDDT

-1060 RIFMKSAGILH
+1060 RMFMKSAGILH
-1071 DLNNETGLNEFIV
+1071 DLNNETGLNEFIA

-1139 EMVKTPASTVNN
+1139 KMVKTPASTVNN

-1165 LNNDSMHPMRT
+1165 LNNDSIHPMRT
-1176 TSADNVHINWNG
+1176 TPADNVHINWNG

-1228 WIHAACNVDI
+1228 WMHAACNVDI

-1277 TLNANTAKMITNAK
+1277 TLNANTAKMITNVK

-1359 VDYIMHALDSNDMN
+1359 VDYIMYALDSNDMN
-1373 AWNRDVNAVQI
+1373 AWNRAVNAVQI

-1392 TTRNK
+1392 TTSRNK

-1426 DADMFALIVGN
+1426 NADMFALIVGN
-1437 PPYQTQSTDEIRS
+1437 PPYQS
-1450 ATMIYPDFFF
+1450 
-1460 LSDNISKMVSL
+1460 
-1471 VHPKRWTNGGKG
+1471 
-1483 TDGFLNHMKACH
+1483 
-1495 HMCSFIVQKD
+1495 
-1505 SKYMFSNADIYGD
+1505 
-1518 MCYYLHD
+1518 
-1525 NEYNGDCII
+1525 
-1534 KVYNGN
+1534 
-1540 EMLSCRKGDLMMDD
+1540 
-1554 VLIENKMDSS
+1554 
-1564 IMNKICVNDYKPFD
+1564 
-1578 SMVSS
+1578 
-1583 RTPYGIGTNSIDKEF
+1583 
-1598 GCVIDNNN
+1598 DNNN
-1606 SHSRCLAR
+1606 NIYQYFVFTANNIANIVSM
-1614 IGKGFQRKAEW
+1614 ITKGDFYSTPNPKMPNEDKSSLMTIIRKHGLS
-1625 FSMPNINIPENAPFI
+1625 FSMPDDPFNGLVSATGGIAMFSFDHESNGMPNFVEAYNRSDNPLRSLENASSLAVSTRNPYGLDVLTASELANTDPDSIPVYSKAGIGRRPLSAFDDDARKHLKQWAVAWGKANGASVNKRVFIGEPFLVRPGI
-1640 PYYKIFTPRAV
+1640 ALSETFLCYWLDSETDARHFQKYVKTRFFRSCIAAMHPGHNFSTTTYKYVPDFI
-1651 DRFTIGNKPMVLG
+1651 K
-1664 DLIIGKPGDICADYL
+1664 DI
-1679 SIGGFNTEQEAL
+1679 
-1691 NCKKY
+1691 
-1696 LSSKIIKF
+1696 
-1704 MILLIKSISGI
+1704 
-1715 SKDKF
+1715 KDNI
-1720 RLVPVQDFTN
+1720 D
-1730 HSVINWNNNIDDE
+1730 WNQSLDNIDDQLCSYFSVDKGVLDAVVKFDTPMLTIE
-1743 LKQIYNITND
+1743 QYAF
-1753 EWNYIDSII
+1753 
-1762 R
+1762 